1 MEDGIDV
8 LLEDVT
14 DINAEVKAGA
24 AGHPH
29 GCPQRL
35 VLVVTNIA
43 IENGSLTVEL
53 PFPNGDF
60 P

>member
-24 AGHPH
+24 AGVPM
-29 GCPQRL
+29 GALSAL
-35 VLVVTNIA
+35 V
-43 IENGSLTVEL
+43 NGIPTLWY
-53 PFPNGDF
+53 
-60 P
+60 